1 MAVIERDKMKLSREE
16 IARRQGMEYALKIA
30 KEKGIE
36 GLEQEIKRR
45 GRTVAPCLVPQ
56 KEMDEFT
63 LKVKQ
68 NATGVVTALSEMVLR
83 DKFGFGTTRMNRF
96 RDYINNLAD
105 SIEKDYL
112 TVDDVISTGGS
123 LHALETLVNKSKGT
137 VVARAAVLA
146 EGEAADRK
154 DIIYL
159 EPLPLFFK

>member
-96 RDYINNLAD
+96 
-105 SIEKDYL
+105 KD
-112 TVDDVISTGGS
+112 
-123 LHALETLVNKSKGT
+123 
-137 VVARAAVLA
+137 
-146 EGEAADRK
+146 
-154 DIIYL
+154 
-159 EPLPLFFK
+159 

>member
-68 NATGVVTALSEMVLR
+68 NATGVVTALSEMR
-83 DKFGFGTTRMNRF
+83 
-96 RDYINNLAD
+96 
-105 SIEKDYL
+105 
-112 TVDDVISTGGS
+112 
-123 LHALETLVNKSKGT
+123 LV
-137 VVARAAVLA
+137 
-146 EGEAADRK
+146 
-154 DIIYL
+154 
-159 EPLPLFFK
+159 

>member
-1 MAVIERDKMKLSREE
+1 
-16 IARRQGMEYALKIA
+16 MEYALKIA

-83 DKFGFGTTRMNRF
+83 DKVGFGTTRMNRF
-96 RDYINNLAD
+96 RDYINDLAD
-105 SIEKDYL
+105 S
-112 TVDDVISTGGS
+112 TG
-123 LHALETLVNKSKGT
+123 LYALAGDAHHQRTGCGRRCFDSCAGAVPVRKRLGT
-137 VVARAAVLA
+137 AF
-146 EGEAADRK
+146 ADRPK
-154 DIIYL
+154 SQKADQPQA
-159 EPLPLFFK
+159 EN